1 MGWGEKKEEEKA
13 STMAADIVVVVVRTT
28 ATTSPASDDDGPL
41 LLLRII
47 CYFIVALLA
56 TDTCPHP
63 LSVGDDDKLLLQ
75 AGVKQTRQ
83 PSNHYAWHVHTIVK
97 GTYHS
102 RGRCVFAGWR
112 MAGECKRKCPR

>member
-1 MGWGEKKEEEKA
+1 MGWGAKKEEEKA

-63 LSVGDDDKLLLQ
+63 LSVGDDDKILFDRRASNKRVNLQ
-75 AGVKQTRQ
+75 TTLRVART
-83 PSNHYAWHVHTIVK
+83 H
-97 GTYHS
+97 HS
-102 RGRCVFAGWR
+102 EGYIL
-112 MAGECKRKCPR
+112 P